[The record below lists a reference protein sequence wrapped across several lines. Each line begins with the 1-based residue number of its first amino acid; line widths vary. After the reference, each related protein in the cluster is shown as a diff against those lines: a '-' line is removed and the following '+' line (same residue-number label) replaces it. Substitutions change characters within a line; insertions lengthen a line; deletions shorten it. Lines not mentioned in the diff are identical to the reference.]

1 MQMTARAPVLSGRP
15 GSTPSESLLGSPI
28 QLAPHPAQFWTPK
41 GREKARILNGFGLLH
56 KPRDAPRL
64 GSRDR
69 PALGDLDQ
77 VAVAELARLD
87 MRVVL
92 ARARDR
98 LAHHRVPHTA
108 FHPHH
113 HRLLHLVAG
122 HPAYQLAL
130 VPGRRSLLSHFA
142 AFSLIRV
149 RTRAMSRRT
158 FFNWLVLV
166 SCWVASCMR
175 SPNCARSR
183 PSSSFCSSS
192 PLLPR
197 SSVGSMSTPACAAR
211 PWCGTAA
218 SPQRARRPPWRAPR

>member
-1 MQMTARAPVLSGRP
+1 MRHDLVLEIGRHSAI
-15 GSTPSESLLGSPI
+15 STRSPSPNSPDSTCAWY
-28 QLAPHPAQFWTPK
+28 L
-41 GREKARILNGFGLLH
+41 RE
-56 KPRDAPRL
+56 
-64 GSRDR
+64 
-69 PALGDLDQ
+69 
-77 VAVAELARLD
+77 
-87 MRVVL
+87 RVIVL
-92 ARARDR
+92 PIIAS
-98 LAHHRVPHTA
+98 HTA

-122 HPAYQLAL
+122 HPAHQLAL
-130 VPGRRSLLSHFA
+130 VLGRGSLLGHFA

-197 SSVGSMSTPACAAR
+197 SSVGSMSYPSMRCTTMVRNGSFA
-211 PWCGTAA
+211 AA
-218 SPQRARRPPWRAPR
+218 SAKASLASTSVTPSIS